1 MEIAMFH
8 KLVPKEISMN
18 ILRVSID
25 VSKHVFALFCC
36 CHISSFGS
44 SGSTS
49 WLLRVQFA
57 CTEVDA

>member
-1 MEIAMFH
+1 
-8 KLVPKEISMN
+8 MN

-25 VSKHVFALFCC
+25 VFKHVFDLFCC